1 MSGVVTIHTSAPVIT
16 VLIQGGMGSAPLPAG
31 RQGQVLGYDAQGAL
45 AAVDPP
51 SGSGGYDDTELT
63 GRVAAR
69 EAALEDGVQG
79 PPGELGPVG
88 PQGPEGPQG
97 PMGPAGADGAQ
108 GSAGPQ
114 GVAGADGIQ
123 GPAGAMGPAGAQ
135 GLKGDIGPQ
144 GAAGADGTSV
154 TLRISTAANA
164 ASDSAVHPND
174 LIVVP
179 Q

>member
-31 RQGQVLGYDAQGAL
+31 GQGQVLGYDAQGAL

-63 GRVAAR
+63 GRVAAL

-88 PQGPEGPQG
+88 PQGPE
-97 PMGPAGADGAQ
+97 
-108 GSAGPQ
+108 
-114 GVAGADGIQ
+114 
-123 GPAGAMGPAGAQ
+123 
-135 GLKGDIGPQ
+135 GPQ